1 MSELYQLIPME
12 GKGFGIV
19 ASTFI
24 KKGTVILKE
33 TAQMPFVNDEPYLVT
48 LPDFLGGGP
57 AQEDSWM
64 NWIKKILDLFNKMKI
79 SDQKEYLELYNVL
92 EHVPEFDL
100 SQWTERKG
108 TNQITYEDCFKG
120 TFL

>member
-1 MSELYQLIPME
+1 MSELFQLIPME

-33 TAQMPFVNDEPYLVT
+33 NAQMPFLDGEPDLDT

-100 SQWTERKG
+100 SQWTERLS
-108 TNQITYEDCFKG
+108 TDQITYEDCFKG

>member
-33 TAQMPFVNDEPYLVT
+33 KAQMPYLDCEPDLDI
-48 LPDFLGGGP
+48 LPDFLGGGS

-64 NWIKKILDLFNKMKI
+64 NWIKVWIF
-79 SDQKEYLELYNVL
+79 
-92 EHVPEFDL
+92 
-100 SQWTERKG
+100 
-108 TNQITYEDCFKG
+108 
-120 TFL
+120 